1 MSFINY
7 YVLLCTK
14 HVKSIFF
21 CVFAHNN
28 MYNSDVEVMLH
39 IANLITFVQTKT
51 HSR

>member
-7 YVLLCTK
+7 YVLLCAK
-14 HVKSIFF
+14 HIKSIFF
-21 CVFAHNN
+21 VFLHTIISI
-28 MYNSDVEVMLH
+28 SDVEVMLR

>member
-7 YVLLCTK
+7 YVLLCAK
-14 HVKSIFF
+14 HVKSIF

-28 MYNSDVEVMLH
+28 IYNSDVEVMLH

>member
-7 YVLLCTK
+7 YVLLCAK

-21 CVFAHNN
+21 VFCTQYI
-28 MYNSDVEVMLH
+28 YNSDVEVMLH
-39 IANLITFVQTKT
+39 IANLITFVRTKT